1 VKVRYA
7 AAGVA
12 LSVAVLG
19 LTGCG
24 NGTEEA
30 GAPAAEKI
38 DVKQSAA
45 WMEEADALQY
55 TIGVT
60 GDPAAIKAFAEAG
73 AEDGKIS
80 ADEQKYLDLLTSVK
94 IIAVGSQDEKAP
106 GSVVV
111 QLDGDDL
118 ISVVTSKDDL
128 YLKADADKLPA
139 SLGTEL
145 EKSGASLTQLAGMLD
160 MFAPGAGDVLRN
172 KWIHLDLAEVYKA
185 TGQPRPTPDAAAQAK
200 GQKVIEDLL
209 AKVVVTPDPAD
220 PAHQVATVKGADL
233 KATVKE
239 LYTLGSAY
247 AGSAAPL
254 AEMEKAVDK
263 AKFPAETKVD
273 LYLDG
278 EKLTKVG
285 LDVTQFD
292 AETAALK
299 QPVNVEISFA
309 EAAPVTVPTG
319 AKDLDLSKL
328 MENFK
333 SMLGGQLEG

>member
-1 VKVRYA
+1 V
-7 AAGVA
+7 GVA
-12 LSVAVLG
+12 LSVAGFG

-24 NGTEEA
+24 NGDEQA
-30 GAPAAEKI
+30 GAPAEKI
-38 DVKQSAA
+38 DVTQSAA
-45 WMEEADALQY
+45 WMEDADALQS
-55 TIGVT
+55 TFTVT

-80 ADEQKYLDLLTSVK
+80 PDEQKYVDLLTSAK
-94 IIAVGSQDEKAP
+94 IIAVGSSHDAAAL

-111 QLDGDDL
+111 QLDGADV
-118 ISVVTSKDDL
+118 ISAVTSKDDL
-128 YLKADADKLPA
+128 YLKTDPGKLPA
-139 SLGTEL
+139 SLDKEL
-145 EKSGASLTQLAGMLD
+145 EKSGAGVTQLAGMLD

-172 KWIHLDLAEVYKA
+172 KWVHLDLADVYKA
-185 TGQPRPTPDAAAQAK
+185 TGQPRPTADAATQAK
-200 GQKVIEDLL
+200 AQKIIQDLL
-209 AKVVVTPDPAD
+209 AKVVVAPDAAD
-220 PAHQVATVKGADL
+220 PAHRVATVKGTDL
-233 KATVKE
+233 KAAVKQ
-239 LYTLGSAY
+239 LSSLGAGL

-254 AEMEKAVDK
+254 AEMEKAVDA

-285 LDVTQFD
+285 VDVTQFD
-292 AETAALK
+292 TETAALK

-309 EAAPVTVPTG
+309 EAAPVTAPTG

-333 SMLGGQLEG
+333 SMLGGQLNG